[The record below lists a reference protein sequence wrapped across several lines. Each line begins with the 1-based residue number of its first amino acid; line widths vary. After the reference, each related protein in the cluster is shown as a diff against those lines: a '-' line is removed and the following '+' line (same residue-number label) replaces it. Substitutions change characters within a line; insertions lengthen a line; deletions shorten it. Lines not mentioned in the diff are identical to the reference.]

1 MGKYRDRLQ
10 IIADILS
17 VVKGGARKTHVMY
30 QANLSY
36 ALLSRY
42 LAEVLDGGLVC
53 VDEEDCY
60 RLTGRGE
67 AFLDRFDEYS
77 RRCGELEER
86 LNNIDNEKTVLEDLV
101 CGSLDK
107 RSKEQVRNK
116 KNV

>member
-42 LAEVLDGGLVC
+42 LAEVIDGGLVC

-67 AFLDRFDEYS
+67 VFLDRFDEYS
-77 RRCGELEER
+77 RRCGELEEH
-86 LNNIDNEKTVLEDLV
+86 LNNIDNEKTVLEDLIG
-101 CGSLDK
+101 GSLDK

-116 KNV
+116 KTG